1 MPPRPHP
8 LATLAQILDT
18 PSAADGVPPE
28 LEADLR
34 AVGCMLIQEA
44 GVLLEL
50 PQSTMATA
58 QVVFHRFFY
67 VSSLATFGVNDLS
80 VSCLY
85 LATKLN
91 ETPVRLRDL
100 INTYMFLQARV
111 QHLLAL
117 PAGTDLSALALGGK
131 LWDGLKFDVPSFH
144 STVFWEWKDAI
155 QYNELQI
162 LKRLGFNMQVDL
174 PYSHVVNYLRILDLV
189 FEGDIAQRC
198 WSILNDAL
206 LTPLYA
212 QQPPHVLAVTSI
224 LLATRLERI
233 ALPDGWYVL
242 FDVAWEDIWP
252 CCGRIMEL
260 WRDWGVAP
268 IPGAVEDAPE
278 TPEEHK
284 EKENRWRRAWVL
296 AESRKAVRK
305 WVAERAAPAD
315 SAE

>member
-1 MPPRPHP
+1 
-8 LATLAQILDT
+8 
-18 PSAADGVPPE
+18 
-28 LEADLR
+28 
-34 AVGCMLIQEA
+34 
-44 GVLLEL
+44 
-50 PQSTMATA
+50 
-58 QVVFHRFFY
+58 
-67 VSSLATFGVNDLS
+67 
-80 VSCLY
+80 
-85 LATKLN
+85 
-91 ETPVRLRDL
+91 
-100 INTYMFLQARV
+100 MFLQARV
-111 QHLLAL
+111 QHLLSL
-117 PAGTDLSALALGGK
+117 PAGSDLSTLALGGK

-144 STVFWEWKDAI
+144 STVFWECTWLAFDDAQPLTHTTGKDAI

-198 WSILNDAL
+198 WSILNDAWVAIFFAKLTHRSL

-233 ALPDGWYVL
+233 ALPEGWYLL
-242 FDVAWEDIWP
+242 FDVEWEDIWQS
-252 CCGRIMEL
+252 CGRIMEL

-268 IPGAVEDAPE
+268 IPGAVDAAPE

-284 EKENRWRRAWVL
+284 AKENRWRRAWVL

-305 WVAERAAPAD
+305 WVAERAPSTEGEAAT
-315 SAE
+315 